1 MRLARYAR
9 MKSFINRVKQYSTL
23 SDELWAAFDDLKVQR
38 QTYSAGETLI
48 HMGDV
53 TDSLFVIEEGW
64 AMRYRLLEDGRRQ
77 IVNFMLPG
85 DMFDLQSLADLEAD
99 HSVTAIT
106 DLKVTLIAQGP
117 FLETLR
123 SDADLASAFWW
134 AAVQEESI
142 LREQIVRIGR
152 RSARERIGHMLL
164 ELRRRY
170 LIATGDAGNGFE
182 FPLTRAHLAD
192 ALGLTV
198 VHVSR
203 TMSALKRSKLLEET
217 GTHIVIHDLDKLRRL
232 SQFDDQYLHNRNL
245 DFSRFT
251 AGAESSGNPLS

>member
-1 MRLARYAR
+1 
-9 MKSFINRVKQYSTL
+9 MKSFIKRIRQYST
-23 SDELWAAFDDLKVQR
+23 SADEMWQGFNQLPVTKQI
-38 QTYSAGETLI
+38 YHPEETII
-48 HMGDV
+48 HTGDV
-53 TDSLFVIEEGW
+53 PTSLFVIEKGW

-85 DMFDLQSLADLEAD
+85 DLFDLQSLSDLEAD

-106 DLKVTLIAQGP
+106 KVEALSFSQTP
-117 FLETLR
+117 FVNLLQSSAT
-123 SDADLASAFWW
+123 LASSFWW

-170 LIATGDAGNGFE
+170 LAATGEIGEEFE

-203 TMSALKRSKLLEET
+203 TMSALKRACLIDES
-217 GTHIVIHDLDKLRRL
+217 GTHIRITDLPKLQGL
-232 SQFDDQYLHNRNL
+232 SQFDPQYLHNRNL
-245 DFSRFT
+245 DFARFAT
-251 AGAESSGNPLS
+251 KSSGEGDLPA

>member
-1 MRLARYAR
+1 
-9 MKSFINRVKQYSTL
+9 MKPFLNRVRQYSTL
-23 SDELWAAFDDLKVQR
+23 PDEVWSVFGELAVQKKSYPAD
-38 QTYSAGETLI
+38 QTLVRT
-48 HMGDV
+48 GDRS
-53 TDSLFVIEEGW
+53 DSLFILEDGW
-64 AMRYRLLEDGRRQ
+64 SMRYRLLEDGRRQ

-106 DLKVTLIAQGP
+106 NVKVIQIAQNP
-117 FLETLR
+117 FIEMLR
-123 SDADLASAFWW
+123 GNADLASAFWW
-134 AAVQEESI
+134 AAVQEESM

-152 RSARERIGHMLL
+152 RSARERIGHLLL

-170 LIATGDAGNGFE
+170 LVAMGETGNKFE
-182 FPLTRAHLAD
+182 FPLSRTHLAD

-203 TMSALKRSKLLEET
+203 TMSALKRSNLLEESQS
-217 GTHIVIHDLDKLRRL
+217 HIAIHDLEKLKRL

-245 DFSRFT
+245 DFARFT
-251 AGAESSGNPLS
+251 SGVAPSQKPPS

>member
-1 MRLARYAR
+1 MQ
-9 MKSFINRVKQYSTL
+9 SFLNRVQQYSTL
-23 SDELWAAFDDLKVQR
+23 PNEAWSVFDRLAIQK
-38 QTYSAGETLI
+38 QTYSIEDTLI
-48 HMGDV
+48 HTGDR
-53 TDSLFVIEEGW
+53 TDSLFIVEDGW
-64 AMRYRLLEDGRRQ
+64 LMRYRLLEDGRRQ

-85 DMFDLQSLADLEAD
+85 DLFDLQSLSDLEAD

-106 DLKVTLIAQGP
+106 GVKVIQIAQNP
-117 FLETLR
+117 FMEMLR
-123 SDADLASAFWW
+123 ENADLASAFWW

-152 RSARERIGHMLL
+152 RSARERIGHLLL

-170 LIATGDAGNGFE
+170 LVAAGETGNRFE
-182 FPLTRAHLAD
+182 FPLSRAHLAD

-203 TMSALKRSKLLEET
+203 TMSALKRSKLLEESQ
-217 GTHIVIHDLDKLRRL
+217 THIAIHDLEKLKRL

-245 DFSRFT
+245 DFSRF
-251 AGAESSGNPLS
+251 ASGGKTSQKRLS